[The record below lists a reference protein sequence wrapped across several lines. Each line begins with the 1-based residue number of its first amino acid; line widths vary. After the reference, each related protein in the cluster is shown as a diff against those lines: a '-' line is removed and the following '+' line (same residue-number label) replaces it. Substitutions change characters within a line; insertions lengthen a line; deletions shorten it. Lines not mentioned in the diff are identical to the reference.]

1 MGLAFGMDPEAVID
15 QRHVSP
21 LLAVGIVALPLIFVW
36 LLLRKGYAPSTR
48 WSGFIYTG
56 VMTARRDFGARV
68 GVKEKVD
75 PGSRPG

>member
-1 MGLAFGMDPEAVID
+1 MGLAFGMEPDAATD

-48 WSGFIYTG
+48 WAGFIYTG
-56 VMTARRDFGARV
+56 VVTAVGILGREFG
-68 GVKEKVD
+68 
-75 PGSRPG
+75 